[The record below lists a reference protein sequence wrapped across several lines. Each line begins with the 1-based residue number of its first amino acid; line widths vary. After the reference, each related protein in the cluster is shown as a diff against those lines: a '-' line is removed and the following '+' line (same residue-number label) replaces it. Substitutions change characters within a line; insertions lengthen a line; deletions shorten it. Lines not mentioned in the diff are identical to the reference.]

1 MNIYRPLS
9 ATSFA
14 NKKRSET
21 IPRNIN
27 HLLNPVHD
35 DTEYG
40 ESTKLRYGSMLELR
54 TAPPSPLSVQQE
66 MLRRLQEAASSRPL
80 SNGTDYD
87 MGNFTGPR
95 FNYPHQ

>member
-1 MNIYRPLS
+1 MSQLS
-9 ATSFA
+9 NSTG
-14 NKKRSET
+14 
-21 IPRNIN
+21 
-27 HLLNPVHD
+27 
-35 DTEYG
+35 EYD
-40 ESTKLRYGSMLELR
+40 EPPKLRYGSMLELR
-54 TAPPSPLSVQQE
+54 TAPLSPMSVQQE